1 MKKFLA
7 LLLALTLSLSLA
19 VPAYAAD
26 TAEDEDF
33 DWAALEAEL
42 AKAEAE
48 QRAAALKELGAAA
61 GQLHILLH
69 AKCVAVPARGACAE
83 GRREHGSVAR
93 GCRGDGCSRRL

>member
-7 LLLALTLSLSLA
+7 LLLALTLALSLA

-61 GQLHILLH
+61 GQRRL
-69 AKCVAVPARGACAE
+69 PRRGACAQ
-83 GRREHGSVAR
+83 GRPHHGAHAR
-93 GCRGDGCSRRL
+93 RSRGYGCSRRL

>member
-7 LLLALTLSLSLA
+7 LLLALTLALSLA

-61 GQLHILLH
+61 GQINVLLND
-69 AKCVAVPARGACAE
+69 KCVGACAQ
-83 GRREHGSVAR
+83 GRPHHGAHAR
-93 GCRGDGCSRRL
+93 RSRGYGCSRRL

>member
-7 LLLALTLSLSLA
+7 LLLALTLALSLA

-26 TAEDEDF
+26 PTEEDAL

-48 QRAAALKELGAAA
+48 LACDLKE
-61 GQLHILLH
+61 
-69 AKCVAVPARGACAE
+69 
-83 GRREHGSVAR
+83 
-93 GCRGDGCSRRL
+93 RLNTS

>member
-7 LLLALTLSLSLA
+7 LLLALTLALSLA

-26 TAEDEDF
+26 TVEDEDF

-61 GQLHILLH
+61 G
-69 AKCVAVPARGACAE
+69 R
-83 GRREHGSVAR
+83 STF
-93 GCRGDGCSRRL
+93 S